1 MRYEDEVK
9 GKGKQVVGTAKEE
22 LGKLAGN
29 RRLEE
34 KGKQEHFEG
43 KVQEK
48 VGKVR
53 RKVSAALED
62 LGDRIASKG

>member
-9 GKGKQVVGTAKEE
+9 GKGKQIAGRVKED

-29 RRLEE
+29 RDLEE

-43 KVQEK
+43 TVQEK
-48 VGKVR
+48 AGKVR
-53 RKVSAALED
+53 RKVGEALEN
-62 LGDRIASKG
+62 LGDKIASKR